1 MNYPI
6 FSRALALGAAALLAG
21 SIAGCGGHSDC
32 TQALVAADEAVRD
45 HQPPGEWLHR
55 VDAACA
61 DAAMER
67 WTSALAQECAPV
79 FGFHA
84 ALTGAEAPA
93 ECAGHAFDSATS
105 LGGMIAEM
113 RGELDDIE
121 QRLEDDALPDRTRR
135 DLERR
140 KIVIGRDLPQVEAL
154 ARMDGYLPPAE
165 IPDPEPSI
173 LE

>member
-6 FSRALALGAAALLAG
+6 FYRALALGAAAVLAG
-21 SIAGCGGHSDC
+21 GIAGCGGHRDC
-32 TQALVAADEAVRD
+32 TQALVTADEAVRD

-55 VDAACA
+55 VDAVCA

-67 WTSALAQECAPV
+67 WSSALAQDCAPV

-84 ALTGAEAPA
+84 ALTGAEAPV
-93 ECAGHAFDSATS
+93 ECAGHEFDSARS
-105 LGGMIAEM
+105 LGEMIAEM

-121 QRLEDDALPDRTRR
+121 QRLKDDALADETRR

-165 IPDPEPSI
+165 IPGAEPSI